1 MATIM
6 PQGDLARKAV
16 AWISDQQQECERK
29 LSFLI
34 DDAAMRFNLGPKDVE
49 FLIRFF
55 EEQSKED

>member
-6 PQGDLARKAV
+6 PQGELARKAV
-16 AWISDQQQECERK
+16 AWISDQQQESERK

>member
-6 PQGDLARKAV
+6 PKGELARRAI
-16 AWISDQQQECERK
+16 AWISEQQQECDKK
-29 LSFLI
+29 LSLLI